1 MGVIMHKLQMERQH
15 ELLIEQGWQLDTHST
30 ILSRKNS
37 YHKVIGKRRYVK
49 PRKPEHQATA

>member
-1 MGVIMHKLQMERQH
+1 MHKLQMERQH